1 MSPDDRTGCDPIPSF
16 STNESKRRSITML
29 TQKIAAVRRAFLP
42 CIALVLVTSAPAQN
56 VNGTGADLPHQNS
69 VTWWNAIAIEAL
81 TPFEGTNPMAHS
93 RTLAILQA
101 SVHDAMNAVNRRFE
115 PYTQGVLPAPR
126 ASADAAVAAASR
138 EVLVA
143 LLPDRADFVNDA
155 YNRALSVI
163 FDGPA
168 KNGGIATGVAAAR
181 ATLARRQG
189 DGSENG
195 SQPVYA
201 PQPGPGEYQFTPPFN
216 FAAQPGWGRVKPFI
230 IDLKDHELEGPLPL
244 FTMQY
249 ARDLEYV
256 KEIGHIASRTRTPQ
270 ESDIAKFWYED
281 STLGWNRVANIALRT
296 RRVDPWTAARV
307 LALVNFAMADGFIA
321 GFDAKYRFRFWRPE
335 TAIQQ
340 AGADGNPRTGPDPVW
355 KPFLVTPPVPDYP
368 STHTVL
374 GWAAAEVLTEALGNR
389 VRYSTTSLT
398 LPGMTRSYM
407 GFSKAAEENGLS
419 RIYAGIHFREAV
431 RAGRRQGRSI
441 GQAVAEALPP
451 VDR

>member
-1 MSPDDRTGCDPIPSF
+1 
-16 STNESKRRSITML
+16 ML
-29 TQKIAAVRRAFLP
+29 TQMAVTRRAILP
-42 CIALVLVTSAPAQN
+42 CIALAIVTSASAQI
-56 VNGTGADLPHQNS
+56 VNRNGADLPHQNS
-69 VTWWNAIAIEAL
+69 VTWWNAVAIEAL
-81 TPFEGTNPMAHS
+81 APFEGTNPMDHS

-101 SVHDAMNAVNRRFE
+101 SVHDAINAVNRRFE
-115 PYTQGVLPAPR
+115 PYTPGMLAAPR

-143 LLPDRADFVNDA
+143 LLPNRADFVNDA
-155 YNRALSVI
+155 YNRALAGI

-195 SQPVYA
+195 SQPMYV
-201 PQPGPGEYQFTPPFN
+201 PKPGPGEYQFTPPFN

-230 IDLKDHELEGPLPL
+230 IDLKEHELDGPLPL
-244 FTMQY
+244 SSMQY

-270 ESDIAKFWYED
+270 ESELAKFWYED
-281 STLGWNRVANIALRT
+281 STLGWNRIANIALRE
-296 RRVDPWTAARV
+296 RRLDPWSAARV

-340 AGADGNPRTGPDPVW
+340 AGADGNPRTEPDPAW
-355 KPFLVTPPVPDYP
+355 RPFLITPPVPDYP

-374 GWAAAEVLTEALGNR
+374 GWAAAEVLIETLGNG
-389 VRYSTTSLT
+389 VSYSTTSLT
-398 LPGMTRSYM
+398 LPGVTRSYM

-431 RAGRRQGRSI
+431 KAGRRQGRSI

-451 VDR
+451 VYR